1 MKRRRKPS
9 PQAVALFGAL
19 LARPGQ
25 WQYGYDLTKALGVQT
40 GSLYP
45 LLIRLTDEGLLEA
58 EWQPPSRPGLPARHG
73 YRLTREGAA
82 FASQAVS
89 EAPIPRDDRGLA
101 PA

>member
-1 MKRRRKPS
+1 
-9 PQAVALFGAL
+9 LFGAL

-25 WQYGYDLTKALGVQT
+25 WQYGYDLTKELGVRT

-58 EWQPPSRPGLPARHG
+58 EWQPPSRQGRPARHG
-73 YRLTREGAA
+73 YRLTSAGTA
-82 FASQAVS
+82 FASQAIN
-89 EAPIPRDDRGLA
+89 EASVPGDDRGLA